1 MPKIGEIESL
11 ILKDVYKRMLNK
23 KDLLMH
29 HKIPY
34 MILAYFEDMKK
45 IFHNLSLN
53 ANKHGH
59 IWMVVSNSAYANEEI
74 PVDLILADIATKSGW
89 KLIEIGVLR
98 EIRKRKNKI

>member
-1 MPKIGEIESL
+1 
-11 ILKDVYKRMLNK
+11 
-23 KDLLMH
+23 
-29 HKIPY
+29 
-34 MILAYFEDMKK
+34 MKK

-98 EIRKRKNKI
+98 EIRKRKTKYSPDISTLRESVLILEKK